1 MDRESTEEAAAAAE
15 ACLLAS
21 PEEHPEVASSAS
33 ATFPVVLGTAVALWG
48 SFVFGNAVEY
58 QTMLSVKIE
67 LGFSSPAESG
77 IIRDLGLSL
86 EEYSL
91 FGSILSVGAIV
102 GALCCGII
110 ADLVGRRGAMWISD
124 VICILGWL
132 LIGFAQKAWWLYCG
146 RALLG
151 CGISLLTYLV
161 PVYIS
166 EITPKNLRGGFT
178 ALHEFV
184 IGCSSSIAYV
194 VGSLVNWRISALLG
208 LIPCLVQFFGLLFI
222 PESPRWLIKTGHDLA
237 FKASLSRLRGKNV
250 DVSLE
255 AAEIKD
261 YTIYLEQVTQ
271 KSFLDMF
278 QRKYLHCLIV
288 GVGLMVF
295 QQFGGMR
302 GILFYT
308 ARIFESAGFPG
319 QVGSIV
325 AAATK
330 ITVGAV
336 GVLLLSVYGRRPLLL
351 VRLWKCIT
359 FPFVLLLSVIVL
371 LFVSGFCCRGV
382 FGCSN
387 HRVVVLAS
395 RRSFAEGAMFSF
407 LPHRGC
413 GVHRG
418 I

>member
-1 MDRESTEEAAAAAE
+1 
-15 ACLLAS
+15 
-21 PEEHPEVASSAS
+21 
-33 ATFPVVLGTAVALWG
+33 
-48 SFVFGNAVEY
+48 
-58 QTMLSVKIE
+58 
-67 LGFSSPAESG
+67 
-77 IIRDLGLSL
+77 
-86 EEYSL
+86 
-91 FGSILSVGAIV
+91 
-102 GALCCGII
+102 
-110 ADLVGRRGAMWISD
+110 MWISD

-194 VGSLVNWRISALLG
+194 VGSLVNWRIFALLG

-351 VRLWKCIT
+351 VSAAGACLGALIT
-359 FPFVLLLSVIVL
+359 GL
-371 LFVSGFCCRGV
+371 
-382 FGCSN
+382 
-387 HRVVVLAS
+387 
-395 RRSFAEGAMFSF
+395 SF
-407 LPHRGC
+407 LPHEGLLLKELCSVFFLIGVVVFIGGYELGLGSIPWIIMSEILPINIKGSAGSLSNLVSWIGSWVVTYSFDAIFEWSSAGIFFVYSCVCAAAVVFIARLVPETRGRTLEEIQ
-413 GVHRG
+413 VS
-418 I
+418 ITELEDNL